1 MNMKKKSKFIICT
14 LCIIYSFIEFIYM
27 FASIG
32 KGSGP
37 NPILHS
43 IAMCCLA
50 FVVIKCF
57 LPAIV
62 PSHKPKYVKYDIGE
76 IDDTYD
82 PINCFGQIAGM
93 SRMQPLL
100 VTFYTNGIVINQMF
114 LEPIKLKYI
123 GMYYIKIEKNPY
135 GERIE
140 IHHNLSQVSSPIFI
154 NETRNSLIYK
164 ILVERCP

>member
-1 MNMKKKSKFIICT
+1 MKKKHKSIICA

-27 FASIG
+27 FASMG

-43 IAMCCLA
+43 IAMGCLV
-50 FVVIKCF
+50 FVIIKCF

-62 PSHKPKYVKYDIGE
+62 SSPKPKFVQYDIGE
-76 IDDTYD
+76 IDNTYD
-82 PINCFGQIAGM
+82 PINCSGQIAGM

-100 VTFYTNGIVINQMF
+100 VTFYTKGIVINPIF
-114 LEPIKLKYI
+114 LESIKLKYI
-123 GMYYIKIEKNPY
+123 GIYYIKIERNTY

-140 IHHNLSQVSSPIFI
+140 IHHNSSQVSSPIFI

-164 ILVERCP
+164 ILVERCI